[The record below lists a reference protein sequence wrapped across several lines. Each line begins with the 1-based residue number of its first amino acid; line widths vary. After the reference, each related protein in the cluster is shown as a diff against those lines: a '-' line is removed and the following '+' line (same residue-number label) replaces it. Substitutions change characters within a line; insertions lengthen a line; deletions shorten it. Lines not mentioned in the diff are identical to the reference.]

1 MRRDPPWHAE
11 VARLVRIGQIIVA
24 GMAAGPTLFLVI
36 VLWLGSL
43 ANQAGDD
50 TQPLLTWLA
59 LGFAAVMVVLRFV
72 IPSIV
77 VGRRRAAIARGVFQP
92 GQGANAPTPQFQQ
105 FLDRTGDAGLLWL
118 VFLTKTILAG
128 ATLEGAALFLL
139 VAYLI
144 EGDALSLVVAA
155 VLILGIVAM
164 MPTRLGVLHWIEDQL
179 RHVEQERQLI
189 R

>member
-1 MRRDPPWHAE
+1 MRRDPAWHDE

-24 GMAAGPTLFLVI
+24 GMAAGPTLFLAI
-36 VLWLGSL
+36 VLLLGSL
-43 ANQAGDD
+43 ANRVGDD
-50 TQPLLTWLA
+50 GQPLLTWLA

-72 IPSIV
+72 VPGIV
-77 VGRRRAAIARGVFQP
+77 VSRRRAAIARGVFQP
-92 GQGANAPTPQFQQ
+92 GQGAQSPSPQFHQ

-144 EGDALSLVVAA
+144 EGDLLSLVVAI
-155 VLILGIVAM
+155 VLIFGIVAM
-164 MPTRLGVLHWIEDQL
+164 MPSRPGVLQWIEDQL